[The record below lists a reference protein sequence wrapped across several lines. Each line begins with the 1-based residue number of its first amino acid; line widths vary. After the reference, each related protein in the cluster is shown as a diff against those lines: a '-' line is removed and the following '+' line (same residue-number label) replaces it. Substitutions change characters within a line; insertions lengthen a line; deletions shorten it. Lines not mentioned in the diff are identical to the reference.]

1 MALSEEGALRELFG
15 GSLGTGLLVGA
26 GVLVLG
32 PIFAPTIGRVLRP
45 VAKQAIRAGMDL
57 SAGMRELVD
66 ESRAE
71 LAAAGD
77 VPSGAAPPKSRRS
90 DRPTRAKG
98 RSPGGC

>member
-15 GSLGTGLLVGA
+15 GSLGTGLLVGT

-77 VPSGAAPPKSRRS
+77 VPSDAATAKSRRS
-90 DRPTRAKG
+90 KE
-98 RSPGGC
+98 